1 MPRFSKRRLERAF
14 IDLNGRYQPS
24 ILHSHC
30 LIGKLGRLQPCG
42 HGRALKEVDQDE
54 DLWKACD
61 EGLGKLPHQD
71 AVGLHDQIAVL
82 AKPPDGIKLALIIG
96 MVTGIPA
103 EVSGCLIDIDQPIP
117 EEQSLIGLGQIGV
130 EIDASESL
138 IDDENIVPRLE
149 GIENASIEQPEKRV
163 GRNDVLAVP
172 DERLKV
178 MELLALD
185 GLRVLEVCSSG
196 QLSW

>member
-1 MPRFSKRRLERAF
+1 M
-14 IDLNGRYQPS
+14 
-24 ILHSHC
+24 
-30 LIGKLGRLQPCG
+30 
-42 HGRALKEVDQDE
+42 
-54 DLWKACD
+54 
-61 EGLGKLPHQD
+61 
-71 AVGLHDQIAVL
+71 
-82 AKPPDGIKLALIIG
+82 
-96 MVTGIPA
+96 
-103 EVSGCLIDIDQPIP
+103 SGCLIDIDQPIP